1 MKGFAHD
8 DDNDDPSL
16 RPFDQLRAGEAQ
28 GKLDSGQARLPA
40 WRRGDEVI
48 RRRGIAIDYSLYGL
62 WCRVHGD
69 GVEGLEKKAS
79 YEKHLNKYYT
89 IHLDITSFITGAS
102 AKETIVDEMVEL
114 VVEEL
119 KWEA

>member
-1 MKGFAHD
+1 MRGEGFAHD

-28 GKLDSGQARLPA
+28 GELDSGQARLPA

-69 GVEGLEKKAS
+69 GVEGLEKKS
-79 YEKHLNKYYT
+79 YFCKRRWRSNSNFT
-89 IHLDITSFITGAS
+89 D
-102 AKETIVDEMVEL
+102 
-114 VVEEL
+114 
-119 KWEA
+119 